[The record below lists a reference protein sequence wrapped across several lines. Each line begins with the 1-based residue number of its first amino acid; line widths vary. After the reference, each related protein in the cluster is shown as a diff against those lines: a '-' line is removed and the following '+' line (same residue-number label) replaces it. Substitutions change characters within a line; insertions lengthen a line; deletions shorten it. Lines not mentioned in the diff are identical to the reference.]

1 MTLFSMVMSSQ
12 SLSWSKMES
21 YPFPWTSTKG
31 GIPLSEL
38 MVIEKNHPNL
48 SSSCSQ
54 LTRFS
59 EITRS
64 FTTSNRNWFSRLVR
78 ANSSLPCAWK
88 NRSFWKWWTIIQR
101 RDPFTWNVPGQEDLS
116 SEGGRKS
123 LLQSWWRHMYYLMQ
137 TTLSKWHSIWRA
149 KRPSKRLRQENTGSK
164 TLGPMNLTT
173 FHL

>member
-1 MTLFSMVMSSQ
+1 MTLFSMVMSSL

-88 NRSFWKWWTIIQR
+88 IEAFGNDGQLSGGEILLHGTCLVKKIWVQKAVEKVCYKAGGGIYNTWCRLLCSSGTWSGEQKGLVRGCARKIQ
-101 RDPFTWNVPGQEDLS
+101 G
-116 SEGGRKS
+116 
-123 LLQSWWRHMYYLMQ
+123 
-137 TTLSKWHSIWRA
+137 A
-149 KRPSKRLRQENTGSK
+149 KL
-164 TLGPMNLTT
+164 
-173 FHL
+173 